1 MTPKWF
7 DILKVD
13 IDYEA
18 ETHTA
23 PQGYG
28 HYWKRRVV
36 NWPEYMKRLEAGE
49 DVPLEGIK
57 INHHKI
63 YQGLKRDLDR
73 EPTEDEL
80 IEYIKRIIMH
90 EAGHA
95 GHDKADPEFDDRPIE
110 QTEYIAYMAMF
121 PESTYLAL
129 KNYLKHPKTMKEPKN
144 RALHALGLSSEGREF
159 KESADIIRKLIL
171 YVNRWAK
178 NSKDKEK
185 LTRIELAHR
194 KLMDKKGWGAT
205 QQDAF
210 PQDLSQALARYGK
223 NFHKFIRRL
232 FK

>member
-1 MTPKWF
+1 MIPKRGWF

-13 IDYEA
+13 IDFDKDIRSLGKYV
-18 ETHTA
+18 
-23 PQGYG
+23 
-28 HYWKRRVV
+28 RRNFVT
-36 NWPEYMKRLEAGE
+36 LEEILESEKTGE
-49 DVPLEGIK
+49 EIPMEEIK
-57 INHHKI
+57 INHKKI
-63 YQGLKRDLDR
+63 YSHLQNRLNR

-95 GHDKADPEFDDRPIE
+95 GHDKADPEFDDRPME
-110 QTEYIAYMAMF
+110 QAEYIAYMSMF

-144 RALHALGLSSEGREF
+144 RALHALGFSSEGREF
-159 KESADIIRKLIL
+159 KDTADIIRKLIL

-178 NSKDKEK
+178 NSKDKER

-194 KLMDKKGWGAT
+194 KLMDNKGWGAT
-205 QQDAF
+205 QKDVF
-210 PQDLSQALARYGK
+210 PQDLNQALARYGK

>member
-13 IDYEA
+13 IDFEA

-28 HYWKRRVV
+28 HYWKRRFA
-36 NWPEYMKRLEAGE
+36 NLPEHMKGE
-49 DVPLEGIK
+49 EIPMEGIK
-57 INHHKI
+57 INHKKI
-63 YQGLKRDLDR
+63 YEKLKNRLDR
-73 EPTEDEL
+73 EPTDEEL

-95 GHDKADPEFDDRPIE
+95 GHDKADPEFENRPME
-110 QTEYIAYMAMF
+110 QAEYIAYMSMF

-144 RALHALGLSSEGREF
+144 RALHALGFSSEGREF
-159 KESADIIRKLIL
+159 KETADIIRKLIYL
-171 YVNRWAK
+171 YVDKWAK

-194 KLMDKKGWGAT
+194 KLMDNKGWGAT
-205 QQDAF
+205 QKDAF
-210 PQDLSQALARYGK
+210 PQDLNQALARYGK

>member
-13 IDYEA
+13 IDFDEDIR
-18 ETHTA
+18 
-23 PQGYG
+23 GLG
-28 HYWKRRVV
+28 HYWKRNLVSWEDMV
-36 NWPEYMKRLEAGE
+36 EAEKTGKE
-49 DVPLEGIK
+49 IPMEGIK
-57 INHHKI
+57 INHKKI
-63 YQGLKRDLDR
+63 YEKLKNELDR
-73 EPTEDEL
+73 EPTDEEL
-80 IEYIKRIIMH
+80 VEYVKRIIMH
-90 EAGHA
+90 ESGHA

-110 QTEYIAYMAMF
+110 QAEYVAYMAMF

-129 KNYLKHPKTMKEPKN
+129 KNYLKHPETLKKPKN
-144 RALHALGLSSEGREF
+144 IGLFMFGAEGREF
-159 KESADIIRKLIL
+159 KETADTIRKLIL
-171 YVNRWAK
+171 YVNKWAK

-205 QQDAF
+205 QKDAF

>member
-13 IDYEA
+13 IDFEA

-28 HYWKRRVV
+28 HYWKRKVA

-80 IEYIKRIIMH
+80 IEFIKRIIMH
-90 EAGHA
+90 EVGHA
-95 GHDKADPEFDDRPIE
+95 GHADADPEFSNRPKQE
-110 QTEYIAYMAMF
+110 TEYVAYMFMF
-121 PESTYLAL
+121 PDSVYLAL
-129 KNYLKHPKTMKEPKN
+129 KSYLKHPRTKKDIN
-144 RALHALGLSSEGREF
+144 HQLLIDLGFYDEQVEF
-159 KESADIIRKLIL
+159 KEESETIRKLL
-171 YVNRWAK
+171 NYVDRFAK
-178 NSKDKEK
+178 TSKDKEQ
-185 LTRIELAHR
+185 LIRIELAHR
-194 KLMDKKGWGAT
+194 KIMTKFDKNR
-205 QQDAF
+205 F
-210 PQDLSQALARYGK
+210 PQNLNQAKARYNK
-223 NFHKFIRRL
+223 KFHKFIKKL
-232 FK
+232 FGNR

>member
-13 IDYEA
+13 IDFDENIR
-18 ETHTA
+18 
-23 PQGYG
+23 GYG
-28 HYWKRRVV
+28 GYWKRGHVS
-36 NWPEYMKRLEAGE
+36 WKEILEAEETGKE
-49 DVPLEGIK
+49 IPMEGIK
-57 INHHKI
+57 INHKKI
-63 YQGLKRDLDR
+63 YEKLKNRLDR
-73 EPTEDEL
+73 EPTDEEL

-95 GHDKADPEFDDRPIE
+95 GHDKADPEFEDRPIE
-110 QTEYIAYMAMF
+110 QAEYIAYMAMF

-129 KNYLKHPKTMKEPKN
+129 KNYLKHPKTKKEPKN
-144 RALHALGLSSEGREF
+144 KTLDILGFSSEGREF
-159 KESADIIRKLIL
+159 KETADIIRKLIYL
-171 YVNRWAK
+171 YVDKWAK

-194 KLMDKKGWGAT
+194 KLKDKQGWGVT
-205 QQDAF
+205 KKDVF
-210 PQDLSQALARYGK
+210 PQNLNQALARYGK